1 MDGGRSSILQNVWTW
16 EHCVDV
22 VLIDYFIE
30 IMLLGSL
37 CFILRISFKEARWKE
52 AKCWWNL
59 YLHKYERQHSDRCQA
74 TRQKNESPN
83 LTGTY
88 EWVQK

>member
-1 MDGGRSSILQNVWTW
+1 VDGGRSSILQNVWTW

-37 CFILRISFKEARWKE
+37 CFILRISFKEDGRKQNVGGIYTSTSMSDSIQTV
-52 AKCWWNL
+52 AK
-59 YLHKYERQHSDRCQA
+59 QQDRKMRVP
-74 TRQKNESPN
+74 T
-83 LTGTY
+83 
-88 EWVQK
+88 